1 MARIHPS
8 AIVETGAELG
18 EDTEIGAVCQ
28 VGAGVRL
35 GRGCRLDSHV
45 VLQGDTVVEEGCHF
59 FPFSSIGQPPQDL
72 KFRGEHT
79 RLHIGRDNVFRE
91 FMTVHVG
98 TKGGGGE
105 TRIGDHNYFMAY
117 THIAHDCQIGSHTLL
132 ANAATLAGHVVVED
146 HATIGAFSGVHQ
158 FCRVGRHAY
167 IGGYSV
173 VTQDALPFVL
183 TVGNRASTH
192 GINVIGLK
200 RKQFSADAVKA
211 LRRAYQVLV
220 RSRLPIDQSLA
231 ELTAELE
238 NFEEVRYLAEFMRG
252 AKRGVVR

>member
-1 MARIHPS
+1 M
-8 AIVETGAELG
+8 
-18 EDTEIGAVCQ
+18 
-28 VGAGVRL
+28 RL

-45 VLQGDTVVEEGCHF
+45 VLQGDTVIGEDCHF
-59 FPFSSIGQPPQDL
+59 CPVSSIGQPPQDL
-72 KFRGEHT
+72 KFRGERT
-79 RLHIGRDNVFRE
+79 RLRIGRDNVFRE
-91 FMTVHVG
+91 FLTVHVG
-98 TKGGGGE
+98 TEGGGRE
-105 TRIGDHNYFMAY
+105 PRIGDQNYFMAY
-117 THIAHDCQIGSHTLL
+117 THIAHDCQIGNHTLL

-200 RKQFSADAVKA
+200 RKRFSADTVKA
-211 LRRAYQVLV
+211 LRRAYQILV

-231 ELTAELE
+231 ELQAELKS
-238 NFEEVRYLAEFMRG
+238 FDEVRYLAEFMRG
-252 AKRGVVR
+252 SKRGVVR

>member
-1 MARIHPS
+1 M
-8 AIVETGAELG
+8 
-18 EDTEIGAVCQ
+18 
-28 VGAGVRL
+28 GAGVRL

-45 VLQGDTVVEEGCHF
+45 VLQGDTVIGEDCHF

-72 KFRGEHT
+72 KFRGERT
-79 RLHIGRDNVFRE
+79 RLRIGRDNVFRE
-91 FMTVHVG
+91 FLTVHVG
-98 TKGGGGE
+98 TEGGGRE
-105 TRIGDHNYFMAY
+105 TRIGDQNYFMAY
-117 THIAHDCQIGSHTLL
+117 THIAHDCQIGNHTLL

-200 RKQFSADAVKA
+200 RKRFSADTVKA
-211 LRRAYQVLV
+211 LRRAYQILV

-231 ELTAELE
+231 ELQAELKS
-238 NFEEVRYLAEFMRG
+238 FDEVRYLAEFMRG
-252 AKRGVVR
+252 SKRGVVR

>member
-1 MARIHPS
+1 M
-8 AIVETGAELG
+8 
-18 EDTEIGAVCQ
+18 
-28 VGAGVRL
+28 RL

-45 VLQGDTVVEEGCHF
+45 VLQGDTVIGEDCHF

-72 KFRGEHT
+72 KFRGERT
-79 RLHIGRDNVFRE
+79 RLRIGRDNVFRE
-91 FMTVHVG
+91 FLTVHVG
-98 TKGGGGE
+98 TEGGGRE
-105 TRIGDHNYFMAY
+105 TRIGDQNYFMAY
-117 THIAHDCQIGSHTLL
+117 THIAHDCQIGNHTLL

-200 RKQFSADAVKA
+200 RKRFSADTVKA
-211 LRRAYQVLV
+211 LRRAYQILV

-231 ELTAELE
+231 ELQAELKS
-238 NFEEVRYLAEFMRG
+238 FDEVRYLAEFMRG
-252 AKRGVVR
+252 SKRGVVR